1 MQANDYQQRTIETAI
16 YPESG
21 TGSTL
26 ELAYLGLGLA
36 SEAGEVSGKI
46 KKLLRDGRLNGEA
59 LVGEIGDVCW
69 YVARLASALGVTL
82 EDVLQMNY
90 EKLQSRKV
98 RGTLQGNGD
107 NR

>member
-1 MQANDYQQRTIETAI
+1 MQANEYQQRTIETAV
-16 YPESG
+16 YPGSG
-21 TGSTL
+21 TGGEK
-26 ELAYLGLGLA
+26 ELTYLGLGLA
-36 SEAGEVSGKI
+36 SEAGEVAGKI
-46 KKLLRDGRLNGEA
+46 KKLLRDGRLDTDA

-90 EKLQSRKV
+90 EKLQSRKE

>member
-1 MQANDYQQRTIETAI
+1 MQANEYQRQTSSTAV
-16 YPESG
+16 YKGAG
-21 TGSTL
+21 TGHQE
-26 ELAYLGLGLA
+26 ELTYLALGLS
-36 SEAGEVSGKI
+36 SEAGEVAGKV
-46 KKLLRDGRLNGEA
+46 KKLLRDGKIDKSA
-59 LVGEIGDVCW
+59 VVGEIGDVCW

-90 EKLQSRKV
+90 EKLQSRKE

>member
-1 MQANDYQQRTIETAI
+1 MQANEYQQRTIETAV
-16 YPESG
+16 YPGSG
-21 TGSTL
+21 TGGEK
-26 ELAYLGLGLA
+26 ELTYLGLGLA
-36 SEAGEVSGKI
+36 SEGGEVAGKI
-46 KKLLRDGRLNGEA
+46 KKLLRDGRLDTDA

-90 EKLQSRKV
+90 EKLQSRKE